1 MRLMSVAEIKQA
13 IEKLTPQ
20 EKGKVFQFVHDLEAK
35 HRMSGRQLTGLAEK
49 LSHAKDPAEISRL
62 REEIGQGFYGTK
74 S

>member
-35 HRMSGRQLTGLAEK
+35 QRLSGRQLSALAEK
-49 LSHAKDPAEISRL
+49 LAQATDPMEISRL